1 MNMDDKT
8 IKEQVKSHYAAIAQS
23 GGCCGPLPA
32 SQSSSCCSTA
42 ASSQSSCCSSDSV
55 TVNPLVDYS
64 SLELI
69 PVEGSDL
76 GLGCGMPT
84 RFAALK
90 PGETVLDLGSG
101 AGIDVFLAAKQV
113 GETGFAIGVDMTPEM
128 IERAWQNAHKNQ
140 VKNVDFRLGEIEAL
154 PVEDASVD
162 VVLSNCVINL
172 VPNKRGVFAEIA
184 RVLKPGGRFIISDIV
199 SFGDVPREIRK
210 DMELWAGCVAGAIDE
225 QEYLQIVRDNGFVDL
240 KIPTRSSTTLEV
252 SDDSPASAYG
262 MVSITVEARKA

>member
-1 MNMDDKT
+1 MDDKT
-8 IKEQVKSHYAAIAQS
+8 IKEQVKSRYAAIAQS
-23 GGCCGPLPA
+23 GGCCGPSPA
-32 SQSSSCCSTA
+32 SQSSSCCSTT
-42 ASSQSSCCSSDSV
+42 ASSQSSCCSTDSV

-64 SLELI
+64 SLDLI

-90 PGETVLDLGSG
+90 AGETVLDLGSG

-154 PVEDASVD
+154 PVDSSSVN

-172 VPNKRGVFAEIA
+172 TPNKQRVFAEIA

-199 SFGDVPREIRK
+199 TYGDVPAVIRQ
-210 DMELWAGCVAGAIDE
+210 DMELWAGCVAGAVDE
-225 QEYLQIVRDNGFVDL
+225 QEYLSLIRSNGFVDV
-240 KIPTRSSTTLEV
+240 KIHSRTGSTP
-252 SDDSPASAYG
+252 DDPGDGSAATPAYG
-262 MVSITVEARKA
+262 MVSITIEARKA